1 MWQWCPRLEEVN
13 REARQFGVGVRGG
26 VKQVALR
33 ARAHHESKNW
43 ITLTDCSN
51 VFSAVKRT
59 AVLAE
64 AATYV
69 PALTP
74 FVAKCYGE
82 RSAPVFFQMDSG
94 ERRRIDCSSGVQQG
108 NAMGPAL
115 FSMPLLPVLKRTREE
130 FEPKGAKAFAHLD
143 DISIGMKEV
152 SLDTVGVVPF
162 LPPRELANIGV
173 AINPNKTVDLPPKG
187 HVPAQDEIA
196 LLEAIDVRIAER
208 TGVKVVGAPI
218 GTDAQARESA
228 MEIVENGGAEQLAR
242 MLPRMPDKQSANLI
256 ATGSMVQRTAYIE
269 RVMDPEF
276 SLPTCQKA
284 DKSAMWILENMLD
297 LPGTAE
303 ESSFFEGGCPTSQL
317 TLLPHQ
323 QAQSSL
329 STGAGGFGL
338 SSAEARRMSASV
350 GSMVA
355 TVPEVLADLSG
366 TIGEKVRRG
375 LPDSDLVRLF

>member
-1 MWQWCPRLEEVN
+1 
-13 REARQFGVGVRGG
+13 
-26 VKQVALR
+26 
-33 ARAHHESKNW
+33 
-43 ITLTDCSN
+43 
-51 VFSAVKRT
+51 
-59 AVLAE
+59 
-64 AATYV
+64 
-69 PALTP
+69 
-74 FVAKCYGE
+74 
-82 RSAPVFFQMDSG
+82 
-94 ERRRIDCSSGVQQG
+94 
-108 NAMGPAL
+108 
-115 FSMPLLPVLKRTREE
+115 
-130 FEPKGAKAFAHLD
+130 
-143 DISIGMKEV
+143 
-152 SLDTVGVVPF
+152 
-162 LPPRELANIGV
+162 
-173 AINPNKTVDLPPKG
+173 
-187 HVPAQDEIA
+187 
-196 LLEAIDVRIAER
+196 
-208 TGVKVVGAPI
+208 
-218 GTDAQARESA
+218 